1 MKHLK
6 AALLLSLALLPAC
19 ACAQR
24 IGMEGAHVAFDYP
37 ESWLVVSP
45 QLAQVYAPLLEDAG
59 IDADALAEEL
69 ETTGVQSRAYNA
81 DFSQW
86 LSIVAWRDD
95 LSEEIYDIE
104 SATDAQR
111 RTMRTLAESSS
122 LFETT
127 GLRTQDAEWQREGGV
142 YWLYIHY
149 TKTRAGETIGR
160 GIRYVTVRN
169 GMYIALDWQL
179 ASGRFGNR
187 DIASL
192 RARLSDL
199 TVTEQVEQPM
209 RAVSLTADIPSE
221 TITSDLVIT
230 GRTEPG
236 ALLLAEAPD
245 GRGEM
250 QTLSV
255 GEAGKGGSF
264 SLLVPLEEEGSYD
277 ITLTASLEGML
288 DASVSGKVVYSAKTL
303 PVSLTGVQDGGS
315 LVVTQDSFTLSGQ
328 TLAGVQMQLVTPMGL
343 TKKRAANDGTFS
355 FELTTKDEG
364 EHDYTLICTKDGY
377 SQRRIRFTLVRQ
389 MTDDQERA
397 AIKKSAEAISY
408 KKLQQALPE
417 NNGKTLVIT
426 GPVTEL
432 STAGEHTYLRM
443 MYNKNADGTWYNPV
457 IIVAGGETGVR
468 EGDMATLAVTVDGA
482 YEEQDAQ
489 GNPVAVPRLNLI
501 FVDKVQ

>member
-1 MKHLK
+1 MKHLT

-24 IGMEGAHVAFDYP
+24 IEMEAAHVAFDYP

-45 QLAQVYAPLLEDAG
+45 QLAQIYAPLLKEAG
-59 IDADALAEEL
+59 IDADALSEEL
-69 ETTGVQSRAYNA
+69 EVSGVQSRAYNK

-95 LSEEIYDIE
+95 LSENIYDIE

-111 RTMRTLAESSS
+111 RTMRTRAESST

-127 GLRTQDAEWQREGGV
+127 GLRTQDAEWQKEGGV
-142 YWLYIHY
+142 YWLYVHY
-149 TKTRAGETIGR
+149 TKTRSGETVGR

-199 TVTEQVEQPM
+199 TVTERIEQPM
-209 RAVSLTADIPSE
+209 RTVSLTAEIPAETMTSE
-221 TITSDLVIT
+221 LVIT
-230 GRTEPG
+230 GKTEPG

-245 GRGEM
+245 GRGDM

-255 GEAGKGGSF
+255 GQAGKSGAF
-264 SLLVPLEEEGSYD
+264 SLLVPLEDEGSYA
-277 ITLTASLEGML
+277 ITLTASVEGML
-288 DASVSGKVVYSAKTL
+288 DASVTGEVSFSAKTL
-303 PVSLTGVQDGGS
+303 PVSLSGIQDGS
-315 LVVTQDSFTLSGQ
+315 SAVVTQDSFTLSGQ
-328 TLAGVQMQLVTPMGL
+328 TLAGVQMQLVTPLGL

-364 EHDYTLICTKDGY
+364 EYDYTLICTKDGY
-377 SQRRIRFTLVRQ
+377 DQRRIQFTLVRQ
-389 MTDDQERA
+389 MTNEQERA
-397 AIKKSAEAISY
+397 AIKKSAETLSY

-417 NNGKTLVIT
+417 NNGRTLVIT

-432 STAGEHTYLRM
+432 SSTGSHTYLRM

-457 IIVAGGETGVR
+457 IVIADGEAGVR
-468 EGDMATLAVTVDGA
+468 EGDMATLAVTVDGV

-489 GNPVAVPRLNLI
+489 GNPVAVPRLKLL